1 MSKAQ
6 FNAFYKKVGEDG
18 NLKQKMMS
26 LRGDS
31 QSVYAKIVE
40 IAQAE
45 GYEVV
50 PQDVDEAFSDG
61 PVDDAAVAQV
71 AGGGELSWIYDM
83 SNDRNCSTVCAECCG
98 NFLGTY
104 IGKQ

>member
-6 FNAFYKKVGEDG
+6 FDAFYKKVGEDEA
-18 NLKQKMMS
+18 LKQQMMS

-31 QSVYAKIVE
+31 QTVYTKIAE
-40 IAQAE
+40 IAQAQ
-45 GYEVV
+45 GYDVV
-50 PQDVDEAFSDG
+50 PEDFDEAFKDDG
-61 PVDDAAVAQV
+61 PLDDMAVAQV
-71 AGGGELSWIYDM
+71 AGGCYKGDP
-83 SNDRNCSTVCAECCG
+83 NCSKVCGECCG

>member
-6 FNAFYKKVGEDG
+6 FNAFYKKVGEDV
-18 NLKQKMMS
+18 NLKQRMMS

-31 QSVYAKIVE
+31 QSVYAMIVE

-45 GYEVV
+45 GYDVV
-50 PQDVDEAFSDG
+50 SEDVDEAFSGDG
-61 PVDDAAVAQV
+61 PLDDAAVAQV
-71 AGGGELSWIYDM
+71 AGGSFIDWENG
-83 SNDRNCSTVCAECCG
+83 RNCSTVCGECCG

>member
-6 FNAFYKKVGEDG
+6 FDAFYKKVGEDE

-31 QSVYAKIVE
+31 KAVYAKIAE

-45 GYEVV
+45 GY
-50 PQDVDEAFSDG
+50 DVAPEDFDEAFSGDG
-61 PVDDAAVAQV
+61 PLDDAAVAQV
-71 AGGGELSWIYDM
+71 AGGCYQGDP
-83 SNDRNCSTVCAECCG
+83 NCSKVCGECCG
-98 NFLGTY
+98 SFLGTY